1 MTGTGVSLWLLWV
14 WCIVGV
20 MQCGWAGGVEGGC
33 LDLEHDVVGFMM
45 VEEILKHNDDD
56 DNNNNIV

>member
-1 MTGTGVSLWLLWV
+1 MF
-14 WCIVGV
+14 
-20 MQCGWAGGVEGGC
+20 GC

-56 DNNNNIV
+56 NDNNIV